1 MTKDDIWN
9 LFVQTGNISYYLKY
23 KEETKGFEN
32 YGNNKSERDNNKRK
46 TI

>member
-23 KEETKGFEN
+23 KETKGFEN